1 MGLKSMSEIESAV
14 PPVFYVLGGIVITAA
29 AQIFLKVGSSAEA
42 FKKRWFSF
50 LLLSLASYGLSFVS
64 YYLALKHYEISKVS
78 PIMMASIISLVSL
91 YGFLAGEALS
101 LLRVI
106 GILVAVVSIILISR
120 S

>member
-1 MGLKSMSEIESAV
+1 MSEIESAV

-29 AQIFLKVGSSAEA
+29 AQIFLKVGSAAEA
-42 FKKRWFSF
+42 FHRRWFSF
-50 LLLSLASYGLSFVS
+50 LLLSLASYILSFVS
-64 YYLALKHYEISKVS
+64 YYLALKHYDISKVS

-101 LLRVI
+101 LLRVM
-106 GILVAVVSIILISR
+106 GILAAILSIVLISN